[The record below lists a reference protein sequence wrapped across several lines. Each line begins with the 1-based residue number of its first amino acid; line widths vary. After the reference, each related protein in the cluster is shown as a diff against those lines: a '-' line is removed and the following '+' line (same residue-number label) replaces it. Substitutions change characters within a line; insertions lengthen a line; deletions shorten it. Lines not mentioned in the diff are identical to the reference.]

1 MPVIRN
7 TLRSM
12 LAAGVAGATIA
23 ACTPQ
28 ESLYNGT
35 ERAARNEVQLVRLA
49 HHVPAAPAELAEK
62 DQKAIADFFGEV
74 GVGYGDTVSLV
85 RAADFSA
92 EATGSI
98 ADLLRNYGLRLM
110 TPPAGVA
117 LPEDPAGAILLVDRF
132 VVTPPDCPSTT
143 LQLSRNF
150 ANAQMPHI
158 GCANTINLGQMV
170 ANPRDLVAGTGDQ
183 RPITDKATQAI
194 RLWRA
199 DEPEFLEPQNIDEGA
214 TSFGESGGGGG
225 F

>member
-1 MPVIRN
+1 MPKLSH
-7 TLRSM
+7 TLRPV
-12 LAAGVAGATIA
+12 LVATVAGVAMA

-28 ESLYNGT
+28 ESLYNGS

-49 HHVPAAPAELAEK
+49 HHVPAAPGDLADK
-62 DQKAIADFFGEV
+62 DGKAIAEFLGEV

-85 RAADFSA
+85 RAADFSP

-98 ADLLRNYGLRLM
+98 ADILRDYGLRLM

-117 LPEDPAGAILLVDRF
+117 PPEDPAGAILLVDRF
-132 VVTPPDCPSTT
+132 VVTPPECPSTT

-150 ANAQMPHI
+150 ANAPMPHI

-199 DEPEFLEPQNIDEGA
+199 DEAEFLEPQNIDEGA
-214 TSFGESGGGGG
+214 TKFGESGGGGG

>member
-1 MPVIRN
+1 MSSLS
-7 TLRSM
+7 TALRSM
-12 LAAGVAGATIA
+12 LAAGVAGAA
-23 ACTPQ
+23 LAGCTPQ
-28 ESLYNGT
+28 ESLYNGS

-49 HHVPAAPAELAEK
+49 HHVPAAPADLGEV
-62 DQKAIADFFGEV
+62 DRKAIAEFLGDI

-98 ADLLRNYGLRLM
+98 ADLLRGYGLRLM

-117 LPEDPAGAILLVDRF
+117 VPEDPAGAILLVDRF

-150 ANAQMPHI
+150 ANAPSPQF

-170 ANPRDLVAGTGDQ
+170 ANPRDLVTGTGDQ

-194 RLWRA
+194 RLWRE
-199 DEPEFLEPQNIDEGA
+199 DVPEFVVPQNIDEGA
-214 TSFGESGGGGG
+214 SSFGESSGGG